1 MVEAVLSLTI
11 PLLGTTLGAALV
23 FLVRDKLP
31 VRLEK
36 VLLGFAGGIMTAAIF
51 FSLLMPSIESSANL
65 GNLSFLP
72 PAIGFVLGVAL
83 IFLLDKLI
91 PHLHSKINRVEGR
104 PSHLKKGTLMFLAVT
119 LHNIPEGLTV
129 GVAVAAILQGHEVL
143 TPLAAVALAIGIALQ
158 NFPEGLIVTLPLKD
172 DGQPKWK
179 AFLFGFLSG
188 AVEPIAALIMLFIG
202 TLITPILPYCLS
214 FAAGAMFYVVVEEII
229 PEASE
234 GGHSDLAVISAGIGF
249 LIMMLMSLTIG

>member
-72 PAIGFVLGVAL
+72 PVIGFVLGVAL

-129 GVAVAAILQGHEVL
+129 GVAVAAILYPSRARGVD
-143 TPLAAVALAIGIALQ
+143 AVSGVSARDWDRASK
-158 NFPEGLIVTLPLKD
+158 LPRRPHRHFTFKR
-172 DGQPKWK
+172 
-179 AFLFGFLSG
+179 
-188 AVEPIAALIMLFIG
+188 
-202 TLITPILPYCLS
+202 
-214 FAAGAMFYVVVEEII
+214 
-229 PEASE
+229 
-234 GGHSDLAVISAGIGF
+234 
-249 LIMMLMSLTIG
+249 